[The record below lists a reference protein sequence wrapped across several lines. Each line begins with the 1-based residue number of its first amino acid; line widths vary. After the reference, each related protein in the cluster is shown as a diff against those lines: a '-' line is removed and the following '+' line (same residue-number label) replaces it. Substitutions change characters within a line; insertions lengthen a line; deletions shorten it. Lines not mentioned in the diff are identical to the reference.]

1 MFNKISQLLLFF
13 FIILIFSSA
22 MAQSAEIKKDE
33 IIAVVN
39 DRVILRSD
47 VEEEIKKIETTVL
60 VKDFADLTEREI
72 LDKILEKMILDNLL
86 IQATERFG
94 INISDIAVEN
104 SLKQIAQKESVS
116 LTQLRNN
123 IINSGK
129 NYQEYV
135 EELRTKIAVDELF
148 RTQFYSRIRVSD
160 DEIENFLKNEK
171 LPGTVESEYDISE
184 LVILDESKTTDK
196 FKIDE
201 LFSDLTTLDFE
212 EVKNKY
218 TNFNIEIN
226 HHGKT
231 KENELPDIFVRALK
245 GLNANSYTKVIESGI
260 GYHILKLNNLESG
273 GQVFVNEYKVYHI
286 LLRPDVMTAEK
297 EIQEKLFKLR
307 DEIKG
312 LDEFINFAKRYSED
326 KASGVKGG
334 DLGWVRVSSL
344 VKEFSDVMMKT
355 PVKKISDPF
364 KSRFGWHILYLEN
377 IRSIDDTDTR
387 MKKNAA
393 HQIRIIKAQ
402 REREDWIAK
411 LREQA
416 YIEIKDF

>member
-1 MFNKISQLLLFF
+1 
-13 FIILIFSSA
+13 

-129 NYQEYV
+129 NYPEYV

-218 TNFNIEIN
+218 TNFNIKIN

>member
-123 IINSGK
+123 ITNSGK

-218 TNFNIEIN
+218 TNFNIKIN

>member
-218 TNFNIEIN
+218 TNFNIKIN

>member
-393 HQIRIIKAQ
+393 HQIRIIKAH

>member
-1 MFNKISQLLLFF
+1 
-13 FIILIFSSA
+13 

-218 TNFNIEIN
+218 TNFNIKIN

>member
-1 MFNKISQLLLFF
+1 
-13 FIILIFSSA
+13 

-129 NYQEYV
+129 NYPEYV

-218 TNFNIEIN
+218 TNFNIKIN

-273 GQVFVNEYKVYHI
+273 GQIFVNEYKVYHI

-416 YIEIKDF
+416 YIEKKDF

>member
-201 LFSDLTTLDFE
+201 LFSDLTTLEFE

-273 GQVFVNEYKVYHI
+273 GQIFVNEYKVYHI

>member
-129 NYQEYV
+129 NYPEYV

-201 LFSDLTTLDFE
+201 LFSDLTTLEFE

-273 GQVFVNEYKVYHI
+273 GQIFVNEYKVYHI

>member
-129 NYQEYV
+129 NYPEYV

-218 TNFNIEIN
+218 TNFNIKIN

-387 MKKNAA
+387 IKKNAA

>member
-201 LFSDLTTLDFE
+201 LFSDLTTLEFE

-245 GLNANSYTKVIESGI
+245 GLNANSYTKVIASGI

-273 GQVFVNEYKVYHI
+273 GQIFVNEYKVYHI

>member
-1 MFNKISQLLLFF
+1 
-13 FIILIFSSA
+13 

-312 LDEFINFAKRYSED
+312 LDEFINFAKRYSWGKIVIEND
-326 KASGVKGG
+326 HKF
-334 DLGWVRVSSL
+334 SL
-344 VKEFSDVMMKT
+344 
-355 PVKKISDPF
+355 
-364 KSRFGWHILYLEN
+364 
-377 IRSIDDTDTR
+377 
-387 MKKNAA
+387 
-393 HQIRIIKAQ
+393 RI
-402 REREDWIAK
+402 
-411 LREQA
+411 
-416 YIEIKDF
+416 FF

>member
-218 TNFNIEIN
+218 TNFNIKIN

-387 MKKNAA
+387 IKKNAA